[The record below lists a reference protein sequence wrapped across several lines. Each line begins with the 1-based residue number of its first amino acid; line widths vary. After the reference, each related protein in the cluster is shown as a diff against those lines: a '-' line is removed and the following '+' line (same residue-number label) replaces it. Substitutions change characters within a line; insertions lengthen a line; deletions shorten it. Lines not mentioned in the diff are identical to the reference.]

1 MTYTKQ
7 KLSIILA
14 LTAIFQP
21 TVHAQD
27 KSPAGNFALVNS
39 VPLPNVLLEQFLKN
53 SANQGAKDS
62 PEVRNAVRTELIV
75 RAALGQE
82 ATKLGL
88 DKLDKT
94 LNQLEFLKQ
103 NLLAETLIEE
113 HTSKNPIT
121 DAAVRSDFD
130 RQVALLKDAKEF
142 KIRQIVLAEEA
153 VAKTVLADIRKG
165 ESFEKLAKEK
175 SLDASKSEGGDLGW
189 LLAEQINPLIANVV
203 VNLSKDTVAVAP
215 IKIQNVWHIIK
226 MEDTRNFS
234 PPKFD
239 DAKNQIRQALLS
251 KQRNEFINKVL
262 STAKI
267 ELIEK

>member
-14 LTAIFQP
+14 MAAIFQP
-21 TVHAQD
+21 AVHAQD

-53 SANQGAKDS
+53 SANQGAKDN

-82 ATKLGL
+82 AIKLGL
-88 DKLDKT
+88 DKQDKT

-153 VAKTVLADIRKG
+153 NAKAVLADIRKG

-189 LLAEQINPLIANVV
+189 LLAEQINPLISNVV
-203 VNLSKDTVAVAP
+203 VNLSKNSVAVAP
-215 IKIQNVWHIIK
+215 IKIQNAWHIIK
-226 MEDTRNFS
+226 LEDTRNFS
-234 PPKFD
+234 PPKFE

-262 STAKI
+262 STAKV